1 MVGKKI
7 DVAIVP
13 LWYTC
18 PKLPPKTSKRNND
31 LFNSTTKSQM
41 EEPTLEPLNKRSK
54 ISENDDSE
62 YVDDEYDSEASEWE
76 HVSEFE
82 SDDDYDE
89 SDLDWEY

>member
-1 MVGKKI
+1 
-7 DVAIVP
+7 
-13 LWYTC
+13 
-18 PKLPPKTSKRNND
+18 
-31 LFNSTTKSQM
+31 M

-62 YVDDEYDSEASEWE
+62 NVDDEYDSEASEWE